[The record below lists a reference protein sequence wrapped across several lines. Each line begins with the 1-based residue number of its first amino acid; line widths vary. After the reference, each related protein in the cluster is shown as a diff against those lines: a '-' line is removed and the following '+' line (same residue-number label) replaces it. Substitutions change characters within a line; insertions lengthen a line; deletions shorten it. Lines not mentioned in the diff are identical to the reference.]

1 MPALTLGPGLSPA
14 AAAAAT
20 AAGGMG
26 LTASNTLVATTLQ
39 QHIPLSVL
47 SRVSAYDCTAS
58 CAYIPSARPS
68 PDPAGLVGLPS
79 CPSQPES
86 FRSSPTWHRLPP
98 PTSATSDGTTKT
110 IMRLQ
115 AASRAPRDRNCRQ
128 ILDLLTEAGAQG

>member
-58 CAYIPSARPS
+58 CAYIPLAPAVAGPSRPRG
-68 PDPAGLVGLPS
+68 PAQLPV
-79 CPSQPES
+79 
-86 FRSSPTWHRLPP
+86 
-98 PTSATSDGTTKT
+98 
-110 IMRLQ
+110 
-115 AASRAPRDRNCRQ
+115 AAGVFQ
-128 ILDLLTEAGAQG
+128 ILTDLAPLATADVRHLGRHHDTDHEVTGRKPGT